1 MTLPTIALLLLL
13 SSGASALQGS
23 KRLADALGDV
33 SVTSDN
39 HCVIKWDNKML
50 DIRLEDNFEKKGRVI
65 EGSFFIDWTPKDG
78 KSFYHSIGLGNLHSV
93 SPVVDLRFEGNG
105 AFAVTT
111 KRSGEETIEY
121 EEMGKA
127 EEAYD
132 FFSGLTPFVKL
143 RKEVNAEL
151 RNWIPHQ
158 RNSADDNM
166 AKCRKVFVILATNPP
181 RGYDTGLEWVA
192 SFYERALPLPSLVN
206 VKRVVKS
213 WEAAPLTDEAV
224 LKSHRALSGSSAPD
238 HDIERMAD
246 VDASGEGRLIM
257 VDRKRRIRVYQGTK
271 VAWEQLLPAI
281 PTAVQP
287 FYPSSD
293 AAVPSIAVAS
303 GADLFVYRFL
313 KPHLKFTLPAIEAT
327 AEELAIWQSGP
338 QDLRF
343 AALKSRRSDRYEA
356 EESGL
361 ALPELDEDAAESVQW
376 DANRKIADQFLMCVV
391 ADHGLALAVPERE
404 IVPVFASP
412 RLPDDLDVA
421 LDFYLGRLQELRE
434 SGKNISVRA
443 QDILATVENPRLME
457 GLLNEVLQ
465 VDASDDA
472 ALLQTWQTITCLDAL
487 KKNQNSKTAVSM
499 LVAACESGTVFVLN
513 SGLTGIATKVD
524 LPEGSVPALMAVS
537 GLYDLEY
544 RIVIAT
550 RGGAILS
557 IKNGQVMNVKISL
570 DAMPVGLVKLGK
582 MIYVGCMNFRLHC
595 YHVKGKKMHTL
606 LMPAP
611 ILAME
616 EFSWETTGTM
626 KVLVVALRNGEIRI
640 YNGKHLVNTI
650 TLRGGHMVAGVCLGT
665 YGREEATMAVSTKAG
680 AVILKIL
687 QRDVKL
693 NTKEGSTAGPPPEQ
707 DIPLNVPKKTRLYI
721 EQTER
726 EREQPV
732 EIHRAFQRDLCKLRL
747 RTVREYVKILSAN
760 RRGQITTVKSSG
772 SDNKIDVKASVQGIG
787 PLFRLSVS
795 ITARGGG
802 RPLADMI
809 LVTFPNTQLYS
820 VDTPQMRLPTL
831 VPGIE
836 YSFYIPLQFIGE
848 PASGITD
855 SVRLLIVDA
864 AEHGSKPRAI
874 YVVHMP
880 VSDVDIE

>member
-1 MTLPTIALLLLL
+1 MD
-13 SSGASALQGS
+13 SSQRVWIDAWECPSANF
-23 KRLADALGDV
+23 V
-33 SVTSDN
+33 SYSQQM
-39 HCVIKWDNKML
+39 C
-50 DIRLEDNFEKKGRVI
+50 
-65 EGSFFIDWTPKDG
+65 
-78 KSFYHSIGLGNLHSV
+78 
-93 SPVVDLRFEGNG
+93 
-105 AFAVTT
+105 
-111 KRSGEETIEY
+111 
-121 EEMGKA
+121 
-127 EEAYD
+127 
-132 FFSGLTPFVKL
+132 
-143 RKEVNAEL
+143 
-151 RNWIPHQ
+151 
-158 RNSADDNM
+158 
-166 AKCRKVFVILATNPP
+166 
-181 RGYDTGLEWVA
+181 
-192 SFYERALPLPSLVN
+192 
-206 VKRVVKS
+206 
-213 WEAAPLTDEAV
+213 
-224 LKSHRALSGSSAPD
+224 
-238 HDIERMAD
+238 MAD

-303 GADLFVYRFL
+303 GPDLFVYRFL

-327 AEELAIWQSGP
+327 ADELAIWQDFRS
-338 QDLRF
+338 
-343 AALKSRRSDRYEA
+343 AALKCRRSDRYEA

-361 ALPELDEDAAESVQW
+361 ALPELDEDAAE
-376 DANRKIADQFLMCVV
+376 
-391 ADHGLALAVPERE
+391 RE

-421 LDFYLGRLQELRE
+421 LYLGRLQELRE

-465 VDASDDA
+465 VEVSDDSA
-472 ALLQTWQTITCLDAL
+472 SLQTSQTITCLDAL
-487 KKNQNSKTAVSM
+487 KKNQNSKTAVSL

-513 SGLTGIATKVD
+513 SGLTGIAAKVD
-524 LPEGSVPALMAVS
+524 LPEGSVPAFMAVS
-537 GLYDLEY
+537 GLFDLEY

-650 TLRGGHMVAGVCLGT
+650 TLRGGHMVVGVCLGS

-693 NTKEGSTAGPPPEQ
+693 NTKEDSTAGPPPEQ

-726 EREQPV
+726 ERDQPV

-747 RTVREYVKILSAN
+747 RTAREYVKILSAS
-760 RRGQITTVKSSG
+760 RRGQITTVQSSG
-772 SDNKIDVKASVQGIG
+772 SDDKIDVKASVQGMG
-787 PLFRLSVS
+787 PMFRLSVS

-802 RPLADMI
+802 RPLANMI
-809 LVTFPNTQLYS
+809 LLTVPNTQL
-820 VDTPQMRLPTL
+820 
-831 VPGIE
+831 
-836 YSFYIPLQFIGE
+836 
-848 PASGITD
+848 
-855 SVRLLIVDA
+855 
-864 AEHGSKPRAI
+864 
-874 YVVHMP
+874 
-880 VSDVDIE
+880 